1 MKLRAK
7 SSMRL
12 AVITLLVSSWAN
24 VAPAAV
30 STTSPTTSPRSG
42 TEPSL
47 WGFVGMPNAEWRYV
61 SVPIDPSS
69 DIGKLPNGQI
79 YATCREKVMH
89 YRFPVPDGLY
99 TVRVHVLQAVGG
111 ATKNN
116 AGVSVIANGK
126 TIAENLEVYVPG
138 SKQKALPPDIV
149 ATSREAEVACTNGQV
164 LVFFPE
170 PAKPAGV
177 PSYQFTWALCGL
189 EILGQ
194 QSEIRVNCGSKTP
207 CTDSAGH
214 VWESDWDRMLPR
226 PAGQIMLEKRV
237 MPKGEWVNISD
248 EMLRKLGDDL
258 GLEPVLSWGVA
269 RKEGLGVICDR
280 SGSTYVLI
288 WGLGLWRYEQAAGT
302 LTRADAGNIT
312 SMGCPY
318 GVSVNPDGPG
328 FFWTGWCAFAGSE
341 HAIRCL
347 DGARFE
353 PMANISFD
361 FPAVD
366 WRADPPVIFLMKH
379 ETGVTMLSTDGG
391 KTFAQAG
398 DDGKNLAATGAL
410 GEKVLIKWLVDGSVM
425 RSADLGATWTK
436 CAEVKLLKKNV
447 RGAPRITRIGKAA
460 YANTAD
466 GVYVSRDAGIS
477 WQLIPNSPALTQCVL
492 RGKSD
497 EHLIGFTAGAA
508 YESTDG
514 GATWK
519 KTMEKPKGANVI
531 CWSYDVPGDVFYAQT
546 DNGLYRCAQ

>member
-1 MKLRAK
+1 MNLHAK
-7 SSMRL
+7 SSIRL
-12 AVITLLVSSWAN
+12 VVITLLGSSWAC
-24 VAPAAV
+24 VAPAAE
-30 STTSPTTSPRSG
+30 STPLPTTPSRSG
-42 TEPSL
+42 VESAR
-47 WGFVGMPNAEWRYV
+47 WGFVGVPNAEWRYV
-61 SVPIDPSS
+61 NVAIDPAS

-79 YATCREKVMH
+79 YGTCREKVMH

-99 TVRVHVLQAVGG
+99 KVRVHFLQAVGG
-111 ATKNN
+111 TNKNN
-116 AGVSVIANGK
+116 AGLSVIANGT

-138 SKQKALPPDIV
+138 AKQGAMPPDVV
-149 ATSREAEVACTNGQV
+149 ATSRQTEVACTNGQI

-194 QSEIRVNCGSKTP
+194 QAEIRVNCGSKTA

-214 VWESDWDRMLPR
+214 LWESDWDRMLPSTSGR
-226 PAGQIMLEKRV
+226 ILLEKRT

-248 EMLRKLGDDL
+248 EIPRKLGDEL
-258 GLEPVLSWGVA
+258 GLEPILSWGVA

-302 LTRADAGNIT
+302 LTRADGGNIT

-341 HAIRCL
+341 HAIRCV
-347 DGARFE
+347 DGTRFE
-353 PMANISFD
+353 RMANISLD

-410 GEKVLIKWLVDGSVM
+410 GEKVLIKWMVDGSIM

-436 CAEVKLLKKNV
+436 CAEVKLLQKNV
-447 RGAPRITRIGKAA
+447 RGAPRITRIGNAA

-477 WQLIPNSPALTQCVL
+477 WQLLPNSPAFTQCVL

-497 EHLIGFTAGAA
+497 EHLIGFTAAA
-508 YESTDG
+508 AHESTDG

-519 KTMEKPKGANVI
+519 RTMEKPKGANVI
-531 CWSYDVPGDVFYAQT
+531 CWSYDVPGDVFYAQA
-546 DNGLYRCAQ
+546 DNGLYRYAR